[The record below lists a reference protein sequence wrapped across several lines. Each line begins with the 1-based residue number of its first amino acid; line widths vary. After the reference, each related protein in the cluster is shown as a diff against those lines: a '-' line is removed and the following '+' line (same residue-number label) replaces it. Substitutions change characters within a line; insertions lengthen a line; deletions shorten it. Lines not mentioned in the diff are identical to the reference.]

1 MTMVHE
7 RTRSVVQTEQFL
19 RDIMRNKS
27 VSESLRIQAESL
39 LRHYPD
45 ADKIWRAGRQEKWQR
60 KQLLLLEEKG
70 ALPFVLGLLLVF
82 EPLFCDQRQG
92 DVSANHS

>member
-1 MTMVHE
+1 MTVVHE

-27 VSESLRIQAESL
+27 VPESLRIQAESL

-60 KQLLLLEEKG
+60 NSYYFWKKG
-70 ALPFVLGLLLVF
+70 SFAVRVRAFVSVRTVVL
-82 EPLFCDQRQG
+82 
-92 DVSANHS
+92 